1 MSLAVVFSRAQ
12 LGIDAPLVT
21 VEVHLSGGLPRLSIV
36 GLAETAVQESK
47 DRVRSALLHLRYEFP
62 NKRITVNLA
71 PAELPKHG
79 GRFDLP
85 IAIGI
90 LAASGQIQAPAMEE
104 HELIGELAL
113 TGELRPGGGSLPA
126 ALSCRDSDRA
136 LILPRGDEVAAGLVK
151 GARILP
157 AERLESVCDQLRCAE
172 TLSPHVTPARARR
185 APCEDLGDVR
195 GQVRAKRALEV
206 AAAGAHNL
214 LMIGPPGTGKT
225 MLALRLPGI
234 LPPMSEAEALEAAAV
249 ASVANQAFDAGSWG
263 RRPFRAPHHTA
274 SGVSLVGGGSHPRP
288 GEASLAHHGVLF
300 LDELPEFDRRVLEVL
315 RQPLEA
321 GQITVSRAARQADF
335 PARFQLVCAMNPC
348 PCGHLGD
355 GSDRCGCTPSQVMRY
370 RARIS
375 GPLLDRLDLFV
386 ETPPWRE
393 DANAA
398 ATTDTSRA
406 IAKRV
411 AKSRARQLRRQ
422 DKPNAHLQP
431 AEMKRRC
438 RLAAADELLLADA
451 AQHLELSARGHHR
464 VLRVAR
470 TTADLDA
477 SARIKTH
484 HLLEALSYRR
494 LERFHL

>member
-321 GQITVSRAARQADF
+321 GADHGIAGGTTGRF
-335 PARFQLVCAMNPC
+335 PGALPARLRDESLPLRAPRRRLGSMWLHPE
-348 PCGHLGD
+348 PGHALPRTHLRPAPRPARSVRGD
-355 GSDRCGCTPSQVMRY
+355 ASV
-370 RARIS
+370 ARRRQRRRHH
-375 GPLLDRLDLFV
+375 GHQPRH
-386 ETPPWRE
+386 RE
-393 DANAA
+393 AGREIASPAA
-398 ATTDTSRA
+398 APSGQTQRSPATRRDETT
-406 IAKRV
+406 V
-411 AKSRARQLRRQ
+411 PARRR
-422 DKPNAHLQP
+422 
-431 AEMKRRC
+431 R
-438 RLAAADELLLADA
+438 
-451 AQHLELSARGHHR
+451 
-464 VLRVAR
+464 
-470 TTADLDA
+470 
-477 SARIKTH
+477 
-484 HLLEALSYRR
+484 
-494 LERFHL
+494 